1 MTTTLPPPT
10 APSPDAGPPAPPA
23 PAERSAAPRTG
34 IPGLHLLL
42 TEIALAAM
50 TCAAVVGFGRIF
62 ASWSFLAPLLVVALV
77 GHVTIAACRRRGFGV
92 PTTFLITTVEW
103 LLVVT
108 WLFFVDTTL
117 ALIPTPDTLST
128 ARLEL
133 DRSWSAFSQV
143 VSPAP
148 VQTGFLLATAAAVA
162 GGAFLADWAAF
173 RLWSAREA
181 LVPSVTLFVFATL
194 LADERYRPASAVL
207 MIATVIAFLLAHRVI
222 DLERSDGWVSTG
234 RARAGRSMLAAGAL
248 LAVIALAL
256 GTLVAPHL
264 PGVDE
269 PPLVDWRNN
278 GDASSARMLTSPLV
292 DLRTR
297 LVDTTTTELFTVESN
312 TRSYWRIASLDLF
325 DGTQWRLSA
334 STDTVAAGSLGADR
348 PPLRR
353 RDDRVTQRFTIQQL
367 ETNWMPAAYQPIVFR
382 ALTGDLV
389 RYDNETSTLIA
400 DEATTEGTSYD
411 VLSVLPDF
419 TAEELRGASQQI
431 PEEVESSLELPEG
444 FSPKAERI
452 AREATSGAATHYE
465 QALALQNFFREDG
478 GFTYSTDVPAGQGE
492 SAIDDFLD
500 NRIGYCEQFSGAFA
514 AMARSLGI
522 PARVA
527 VGYTWGDEDP
537 ANPGTFQVL
546 GRNAHAWPEV
556 YLGEFGWVP
565 FEPTPGRGNPDATG
579 YTGVPGSQDDGTST
593 ASTTTTTA
601 PEASSTTTSTLAA
614 DETASAALDST
625 SASSDLLGTALRG
638 LVLVLGA
645 AVLYLVA
652 VPGALAVRRRRRRA
666 RASGSPSA
674 EVGVAWA
681 EATETLA
688 AAGVRARP
696 DETHA
701 ELASRARVAVPTT
714 GAAMTRL
721 ADAADAS
728 AYGPT
733 PASADGAD
741 AERAADEVRD
751 AVDAHLGTTG
761 RLRRFLDPR
770 PLWAG
775 RARRHRTN

>member
-23 PAERSAAPRTG
+23 PAERPAAPRTG

-419 TAEELRGASQQI
+419 TAEELRGADQEI

>member
-1 MTTTLPPPT
+1 M
-10 APSPDAGPPAPPA
+10 
-23 PAERSAAPRTG
+23 
-34 IPGLHLLL
+34 
-42 TEIALAAM
+42 
-50 TCAAVVGFGRIF
+50 
-62 ASWSFLAPLLVVALV
+62 
-77 GHVTIAACRRRGFGV
+77 
-92 PTTFLITTVEW
+92 
-103 LLVVT
+103 
-108 WLFFVDTTL
+108 
-117 ALIPTPDTLST
+117 
-128 ARLEL
+128 
-133 DRSWSAFSQV
+133 
-143 VSPAP
+143 
-148 VQTGFLLATAAAVA
+148 
-162 GGAFLADWAAF
+162 
-173 RLWSAREA
+173 
-181 LVPSVTLFVFATL
+181 
-194 LADERYRPASAVL
+194 
-207 MIATVIAFLLAHRVI
+207 
-222 DLERSDGWVSTG
+222 
-234 RARAGRSMLAAGAL
+234 
-248 LAVIALAL
+248 
-256 GTLVAPHL
+256 
-264 PGVDE
+264 
-269 PPLVDWRNN
+269 
-278 GDASSARMLTSPLV
+278 
-292 DLRTR
+292 
-297 LVDTTTTELFTVESN
+297 
-312 TRSYWRIASLDLF
+312 
-325 DGTQWRLSA
+325 
-334 STDTVAAGSLGADR
+334 
-348 PPLRR
+348 
-353 RDDRVTQRFTIQQL
+353 
-367 ETNWMPAAYQPIVFR
+367 
-382 ALTGDLV
+382 
-389 RYDNETSTLIA
+389 
-400 DEATTEGTSYD
+400 
-411 VLSVLPDF
+411 
-419 TAEELRGASQQI
+419 
-431 PEEVESSLELPEG
+431 ESSLELPEG

-775 RARRHRTN
+775 RSRRHRTD